1 MVEDGAVWLG
11 CCRAAPRAGERRA
24 RLVERPALLSSRAAR
39 EALLLFTSAC
49 LALNSG
55 AASGLCYLASWRQ
68 EALDLYRLQT
78 TGADQ
83 EEQRQAVQAVQ
94 AAQGPASSAG
104 PTCWR
109 PRCSPSGGAVVLRL
123 SSLHPQLHP
132 QGQLQGRAT
141 DMFDLLKR

>member
-1 MVEDGAVWLG
+1 MAGLP
-11 CCRAAPRAGERRA
+11 PRSAEGRRA
-24 RLVERPALLSSRAAR
+24 QGSAGGAPGAPVVTCGAGSTSAVYERLSGTQQRRGQRAMLPCELAP
-39 EALLLFTSAC
+39 EAL
-49 LALNSG
+49 G
-55 AASGLCYLASWRQ
+55 
-68 EALDLYRLQT
+68 LYRLQT
-78 TGADQ
+78 TGTDQ